1 MKKLLPLFLLSF
13 VAALHP
19 GRSAAQAPASSRT
32 VYMQIFYEGPNWLA
46 GHEVLQYSP
55 AFKGKTGELV
65 AEEEDTRQLSPGS
78 YLQGLVR
85 TTQASSSTTTTT
97 VTTEKGTFITDR
109 TGKTHRQTDED
120 VRKADQEQTNMINKG
135 FRLLEKRS
143 GLARATLSKALN
155 DAAADGWEVVQMTAA
170 GGSGSLVYLLRK
182 R

>member
-1 MKKLLPLFLLSF
+1 MKKLLPLFLLFF

-19 GRSAAQAPASSRT
+19 GRSAAQASANGRM

-65 AEEEDTRQLSPGS
+65 AEGEDTRQLSPGS
-78 YLQGLVR
+78 YLEGSGR
-85 TTQASSSTTTTT
+85 TTQASSSTTT

-120 VRKADQEQTNMINKG
+120 VRKADQEETDMLNKG
-135 FRLLEKRS
+135 FKLLEKRG

>member
-1 MKKLLPLFLLSF
+1 M
-13 VAALHP
+13 
-19 GRSAAQAPASSRT
+19 

-55 AFKGKTGELV
+55 AFRGKTGELV
-65 AEEEDTRQLSPGS
+65 AEGEDTRQLSPGS
-78 YLQGLVR
+78 YLGGSGR
-85 TTQASSSTTTTT
+85 TTQTSSITATT

-109 TGKTHRQTDED
+109 FGKTHRQTDED
-120 VRKADQEQTNMINKG
+120 VRKADQEQTDMLNKG
-135 FRLLEKRS
+135 LKLLEKRS